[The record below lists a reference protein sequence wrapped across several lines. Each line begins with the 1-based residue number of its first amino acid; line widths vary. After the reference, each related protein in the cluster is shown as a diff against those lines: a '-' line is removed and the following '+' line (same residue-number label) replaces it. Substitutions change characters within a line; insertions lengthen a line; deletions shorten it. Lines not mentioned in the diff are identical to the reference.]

1 MQHLSSKKYEHL
13 MHASEVFDGQNYQ
26 NPEALEALR
35 GSDEVSA
42 DEMHRHLKRWSLIG
56 AALRHELPERIDL
69 NFSDKVMAQLDAE
82 SAWVPPAESS
92 WVPPAESA
100 WVPPIESTRDSDLP
114 SMLQGKWSNPG
125 PLSAKSEHNVAHEYA
140 ALVTNLKA
148 QRAAADNAQRVAA
161 DFDQATLNTAPYQ
174 PTKRRPVL
182 TFKRVGSWLGQ
193 AAVAA
198 SVAVVAVVGVQLYNA
213 SQPEL
218 NNPVA
223 TSAVTQVGPVNGLN
237 LASYQNSDNDLIMN
251 PELMPQQPQVN
262 TPEDQNKDLTDA
274 EVRAEQK
281 AELDRI
287 NLYVQGY
294 MLETAAN

>member
-42 DEMHRHLKRWSLIG
+42 DEMHRHLKHWSLIG

-82 SAWVPPAESS
+82 SAWVPPAES
-92 WVPPAESA
+92 A
-100 WVPPIESTRDSDLP
+100 WVPPIELTRDSDLP

-125 PLSAKSEHNVAHEYA
+125 PLSANSEQKVAHEYA
-140 ALVTNLKA
+140 SLVANLNA
-148 QRAAADNAQRVAA
+148 QRAAVE
-161 DFDQATLNTAPYQ
+161 FDQATLNTAPHKPAQ
-174 PTKRRPVL
+174 RHPVL

-193 AAVAA
+193 AAIAA

>member
-82 SAWVPPAESS
+82 SAWVPPAES
-92 WVPPAESA
+92 A
-100 WVPPIESTRDSDLP
+100 WVPPIESTRDSELP
-114 SMLQGKWSNPG
+114 SILQGRWSNPG
-125 PLSAKSEHNVAHEYA
+125 PLNANSEHNVAHEYA

-148 QRAAADNAQRVAA
+148 QRAAVDNAQRVAA
-161 DFDQATLNTAPYQ
+161 DFDQATLNKTPLK
-174 PTKRRPVL
+174 PTKRHPVL

-262 TPEDQNKDLTDA
+262 TPESQNKDLTDA

>member
-69 NFSDKVMAQLDAE
+69 NFSDKVMARIDAD
-82 SAWVPPAESS
+82 SA

-100 WVPPIESTRDSDLP
+100 WVPPIESTRDSELP
-114 SMLQGKWSNPG
+114 AMLQGKWSNLG
-125 PLSAKSEHNVAHEYA
+125 PLSANSEHNVAHEYA

-161 DFDQATLNTAPYQ
+161 DFDQATLNKTPLK
-174 PTKRRPVL
+174 PTKRHPVL

-218 NNPVA
+218 DNPVA
-223 TSAVTQVGPVNGLN
+223 ASAVTQVGPVNGLN

-262 TPEDQNKDLTDA
+262 KPEVQNQDLSDA

>member
-42 DEMHRHLKRWSLIG
+42 DEMQRHLKHWSLIG

-82 SAWVPPAESS
+82 SAWVPPAES
-92 WVPPAESA
+92 A

-125 PLSAKSEHNVAHEYA
+125 PLSANSEQKVAHEYA

-161 DFDQATLNTAPYQ
+161 DFYQASLNAAPHQ

>member
-42 DEMHRHLKRWSLIG
+42 DEMQHWSLIG

-69 NFSDKVMAQLDAE
+69 NFSDKVMAQLEAE
-82 SAWVPPAESS
+82 SA

-125 PLSAKSEHNVAHEYA
+125 PLSANSEHNVAHEYA

-148 QRAAADNAQRVAA
+148 QRAAADFDAQHDAA
-161 DFDQATLNTAPYQ
+161 DFDQATLNKTPLK
-174 PTKRRPVL
+174 PTKRHRVL

-213 SQPEL
+213 SQPEI

-237 LASYQNSDNDLIMN
+237 LTSYQNSDNDLIMN

>member
-1 MQHLSSKKYEHL
+1 HLSSKKYEHL

-69 NFSDKVMAQLDAE
+69 NFSDKVMAQLDAD
-82 SAWVPPAESS
+82 SAWVPPT
-92 WVPPAESA
+92 ESA

-125 PLSAKSEHNVAHEYA
+125 PLSANSEHNVAHEYA

-148 QRAAADNAQRVAA
+148 QRDAADFNAQHIAA
-161 DFDQATLNTAPYQ
+161 DFDQATLNTVPHQ
-174 PTKRRPVL
+174 PTKRHPVL
-182 TFKRVGSWLGQ
+182 SFKRVGSWLGQ

-218 NNPVA
+218 DNPVP
-223 TSAVTQVGPVNGLN
+223 TSAITQVGPVNGLN

-262 TPEDQNKDLTDA
+262 TPEAQNKDLTDA

-287 NLYVQGY
+287 NLYVQGF

>member
-69 NFSDKVMAQLDAE
+69 NFSYKVMAQLDAE
-82 SAWVPPAESS
+82 RA

-100 WVPPIESTRDSDLP
+100 WVPPIESTRDSELP

-125 PLSAKSEHNVAHEYA
+125 PLSANSEHNVAHEYA

-148 QRAAADNAQRVAA
+148 QRAAVDNAQRVAA
-161 DFDQATLNTAPYQ
+161 DFDQATLNKTTLKPN
-174 PTKRRPVL
+174 KRHPVL
-182 TFKRVGSWLGQ
+182 TFKLVGSWLGQ

-262 TPEDQNKDLTDA
+262 TTEAQNKDLTDA

>member
-42 DEMHRHLKRWSLIG
+42 DEMHRHLKHWSLIG

-82 SAWVPPAESS
+82 SAWVPPAES
-92 WVPPAESA
+92 A
-100 WVPPIESTRDSDLP
+100 WVPPIESTRDSELP

-125 PLSAKSEHNVAHEYA
+125 PLSANSEQKVAHEYA
-140 ALVTNLKA
+140 SLVANLNA
-148 QRAAADNAQRVAA
+148 QRAAA
-161 DFDQATLNTAPYQ
+161 DFDQATLNSAPHK
-174 PTKRRPVL
+174 PTQRHPVL

-193 AAVAA
+193 AAIAA

>member
-82 SAWVPPAESS
+82 SAWVPPAES
-92 WVPPAESA
+92 A
-100 WVPPIESTRDSDLP
+100 WVPPIEFTRDSDLP

-125 PLSAKSEHNVAHEYA
+125 PLSANSEHNVAHEYA

-161 DFDQATLNTAPYQ
+161 DFDQATLNKTPLK
-174 PTKRRPVL
+174 PTKRHPVL

-262 TPEDQNKDLTDA
+262 TPESQNKDLTDA

>member
-82 SAWVPPAESS
+82 RA

-100 WVPPIESTRDSDLP
+100 WVPPIESTRDSELP

-125 PLSAKSEHNVAHEYA
+125 PLSANSEHNVAHEYA

-148 QRAAADNAQRVAA
+148 QRAAVDNAQRVAA
-161 DFDQATLNTAPYQ
+161 DFDQATLNKTTLKPN
-174 PTKRRPVL
+174 KRHPVL
-182 TFKRVGSWLGQ
+182 TFKLVGSWLGQ

-262 TPEDQNKDLTDA
+262 TTEAQNKDLTDA

>member
-35 GSDEVSA
+35 GSEEVSA
-42 DEMHRHLKRWSLIG
+42 DEMHRHLKHWSLIG

-82 SAWVPPAESS
+82 SAWVPPAES
-92 WVPPAESA
+92 A

-125 PLSAKSEHNVAHEYA
+125 PLSANSEHNVAHEYA

-148 QRAAADNAQRVAA
+148 QCAAADFDAQHDAA
-161 DFDQATLNTAPYQ
+161 DFDQATLNKTPLK
-174 PTKRRPVL
+174 PTKRHRVL

-193 AAVAA
+193 AAIAA

>member
-1 MQHLSSKKYEHL
+1 MQYLSSKKYEHL

-42 DEMHRHLKRWSLIG
+42 DEMHRHLKHWSLIG

-69 NFSDKVMAQLDAE
+69 NFSDKVMAQLEAE
-82 SAWVPPAESS
+82 SA

-125 PLSAKSEHNVAHEYA
+125 PLRANSEQKVAHEYA

-148 QRAAADNAQRVAA
+148 QRATTDFNAQHVAA
-161 DFDQATLNTAPYQ
+161 DFDQATLNKTPLK
-174 PTKRRPVL
+174 PTKRHRVL

>member
-13 MHASEVFDGQNYQ
+13 MHASEVFDGHNYQ
-26 NPEALEALR
+26 NLEALEALR

-42 DEMHRHLKRWSLIG
+42 DEMHRHLKHWSLIG

-82 SAWVPPAESS
+82 SAWVPPAES
-92 WVPPAESA
+92 A
-100 WVPPIESTRDSDLP
+100 WVPPIESTRDSDLS

-125 PLSAKSEHNVAHEYA
+125 PLSANSEQKVAHEYA
-140 ALVTNLKA
+140 SLVANLNA
-148 QRAAADNAQRVAA
+148 QRAAA
-161 DFDQATLNTAPYQ
+161 DFDQATLNSAPHK
-174 PTKRRPVL
+174 PTQRHPVL

-193 AAVAA
+193 AAIAA
-198 SVAVVAVVGVQLYNA
+198 SVAVVAIVGVQLYNA

>member
-69 NFSDKVMAQLDAE
+69 NFSDMVMAQLDAE
-82 SAWVPPAESS
+82 SA

-100 WVPPIESTRDSDLP
+100 WVPPIESTRDSELP
-114 SMLQGKWSNPG
+114 SMLQGRWSNPG
-125 PLSAKSEHNVAHEYA
+125 PLSANSEHNVAHEYA

-148 QRAAADNAQRVAA
+148 QRAAADFNAQHVAA
-161 DFDQATLNTAPYQ
+161 DFDQATLNTVPHQ

-237 LASYQNSDNDLIMN
+237 LASYQNFDNDLIMN

-262 TPEDQNKDLTDA
+262 TTEAQNKDLTDA

>member
-82 SAWVPPAESS
+82 SAWVPPAES
-92 WVPPAESA
+92 A
-100 WVPPIESTRDSDLP
+100 WVPPIESTRDSELP

-125 PLSAKSEHNVAHEYA
+125 PLSANSEQKVAHEYA
-140 ALVTNLKA
+140 SLVANLNA
-148 QRAAADNAQRVAA
+148 QRAAA
-161 DFDQATLNTAPYQ
+161 DFDQATLNSAPHK
-174 PTKRRPVL
+174 PTQRHPVL

-193 AAVAA
+193 AAIAA

>member
-1 MQHLSSKKYEHL
+1 

-82 SAWVPPAESS
+82 SAWVPPAES
-92 WVPPAESA
+92 A
-100 WVPPIESTRDSDLP
+100 WVPPIESTRDFESTCDSELP

-125 PLSAKSEHNVAHEYA
+125 PLSANSEHNVAHEYA

-161 DFDQATLNTAPYQ
+161 DFDQATLNKTPLK
-174 PTKRRPVL
+174 PTKRHPVL

-251 PELMPQQPQVN
+251 PELMSQQPQVN

>member
-82 SAWVPPAESS
+82 SAWVPPAES
-92 WVPPAESA
+92 A
-100 WVPPIESTRDSDLP
+100 WVPPIESTRDSELP

-125 PLSAKSEHNVAHEYA
+125 PLSANSERNVAHEYA

-148 QRAAADNAQRVAA
+148 QRAAVDNAQRVAA
-161 DFDQATLNTAPYQ
+161 DFDQATLNKTPLK
-174 PTKRRPVL
+174 PTRRHPVL

-218 NNPVA
+218 N

-262 TPEDQNKDLTDA
+262 TPENQNKDLTDA

>member
-82 SAWVPPAESS
+82 SAWVPPAES
-92 WVPPAESA
+92 A

-125 PLSAKSEHNVAHEYA
+125 PLSANSEHNVAHEYA

-161 DFDQATLNTAPYQ
+161 DFDQASLNAAPHQ
-174 PTKRRPVL
+174 PTKRHPVL

>member
-42 DEMHRHLKRWSLIG
+42 DEMHRHLKHWSLIG

-82 SAWVPPAESS
+82 SAWVPPAES
-92 WVPPAESA
+92 A

-125 PLSAKSEHNVAHEYA
+125 PLSANSEQKVAHEYA
-140 ALVTNLKA
+140 SLVANLNA
-148 QRAAADNAQRVAA
+148 QRAAVE
-161 DFDQATLNTAPYQ
+161 FDQATLNTAPHKPAQ
-174 PTKRRPVL
+174 RHPVL

-193 AAVAA
+193 AAIAA

>member
-69 NFSDKVMAQLDAE
+69 NFSDKVMAQLEAE
-82 SAWVPPAESS
+82 SA

-125 PLSAKSEHNVAHEYA
+125 PLSANSEHNVAHEYA

-148 QRAAADNAQRVAA
+148 QRAAADFDAQHDAA
-161 DFDQATLNTAPYQ
+161 DFDQATLNKTPLK
-174 PTKRRPVL
+174 PTQRHRVL

-213 SQPEL
+213 SQPEI

>member
-69 NFSDKVMAQLDAE
+69 NFSDKVMAQLEAE
-82 SAWVPPAESS
+82 SA

-125 PLSAKSEHNVAHEYA
+125 PLSANSEHNVAHEYA

-148 QRAAADNAQRVAA
+148 QRAAADFDAQHDAA
-161 DFDQATLNTAPYQ
+161 DFDQATLNKTPLK
-174 PTKRRPVL
+174 PTKRHRVL

-213 SQPEL
+213 SQPEI

>member
-42 DEMHRHLKRWSLIG
+42 DEMHRHLKHWSLIG

-82 SAWVPPAESS
+82 SAWVPPAES
-92 WVPPAESA
+92 A
-100 WVPPIESTRDSDLP
+100 WVPPIESTRDSELP

-125 PLSAKSEHNVAHEYA
+125 PLSANSEQKVAHEYA
-140 ALVTNLKA
+140 SLVANLNA
-148 QRAAADNAQRVAA
+148 QRAAVE
-161 DFDQATLNTAPYQ
+161 FDQATLNTAPHKLAQ
-174 PTKRRPVL
+174 RHPVL

-193 AAVAA
+193 AAIAA

>member
-69 NFSDKVMAQLDAE
+69 NFSDKVMAQLEAE
-82 SAWVPPAESS
+82 SA

-125 PLSAKSEHNVAHEYA
+125 PLSANSEQKVAHEYA
-140 ALVTNLKA
+140 SLVANLNA
-148 QRAAADNAQRVAA
+148 QRAAA
-161 DFDQATLNTAPYQ
+161 DFDQATLNSAPHK
-174 PTKRRPVL
+174 PTQRHPVL

-193 AAVAA
+193 AAIAA
-198 SVAVVAVVGVQLYNA
+198 SVAVVAIVGVQLYNA

-294 MLETAAN
+294 MIETAAN

>member
-42 DEMHRHLKRWSLIG
+42 DEMHRHLKHWSLIG

-82 SAWVPPAESS
+82 SAWVPPAES
-92 WVPPAESA
+92 A

-125 PLSAKSEHNVAHEYA
+125 PLSANSEQKVAHEYA
-140 ALVTNLKA
+140 SLVANLNA
-148 QRAAADNAQRVAA
+148 QRAAA
-161 DFDQATLNTAPYQ
+161 DFDQATLNSAPHK
-174 PTKRRPVL
+174 PTQRHPVL

-193 AAVAA
+193 AAIAA

-218 NNPVA
+218 NSPVA

>member
-69 NFSDKVMAQLDAE
+69 KFSDKVMAQLDAE
-82 SAWVPPAESS
+82 GA

-100 WVPPIESTRDSDLP
+100 WVPPIESTRDSELP

-125 PLSAKSEHNVAHEYA
+125 PLSANSEHNVAHEYT

-148 QRAAADNAQRVAA
+148 QRAAVDNAQRVAA
-161 DFDQATLNTAPYQ
+161 DFDQATLNKTPLK
-174 PTKRRPVL
+174 PTKRHPVL

-251 PELMPQQPQVN
+251 PELMSQQPQVN

>member
-13 MHASEVFDGQNYQ
+13 MHASEVFDGHNYQ

-42 DEMHRHLKRWSLIG
+42 DEMQRHLKNWSLIG

-82 SAWVPPAESS
+82 SAWVPPAES
-92 WVPPAESA
+92 A

-125 PLSAKSEHNVAHEYA
+125 PLSANSEQKVAHEYA
-140 ALVTNLKA
+140 SLVANLNA
-148 QRAAADNAQRVAA
+148 QRAAA
-161 DFDQATLNTAPYQ
+161 DFDQATLNTAPHKPAQ
-174 PTKRRPVL
+174 RHPVL

-193 AAVAA
+193 AAIAA

-251 PELMPQQPQVN
+251 LELMPQQPQVN

>member
-69 NFSDKVMAQLDAE
+69 NFSDKVMAQLEAE
-82 SAWVPPAESS
+82 SA

-125 PLSAKSEHNVAHEYA
+125 PLSANSEHNVAHEYA

-148 QRAAADNAQRVAA
+148 QRAAADFDAQHDAA
-161 DFDQATLNTAPYQ
+161 DFDQATLNKTPLK
-174 PTKRRPVL
+174 PTKRHRVL

>member
-42 DEMHRHLKRWSLIG
+42 DEMHRHLKHWSLIG

-82 SAWVPPAESS
+82 SAWVPPAES
-92 WVPPAESA
+92 A

-125 PLSAKSEHNVAHEYA
+125 PLSANSEQKVAHEYA
-140 ALVTNLKA
+140 SLVANLNA
-148 QRAAADNAQRVAA
+148 QRAAA
-161 DFDQATLNTAPYQ
+161 DFDQATLNSAPHK
-174 PTKRRPVL
+174 PTQRHPVL

-193 AAVAA
+193 AAIAA
-198 SVAVVAVVGVQLYNA
+198 SVAVVAIVGVQLYNA

-294 MLETAAN
+294 MIETAAN

>member
-42 DEMHRHLKRWSLIG
+42 DEMHRHLKHWSLIG

-82 SAWVPPAESS
+82 SAWVPPAES
-92 WVPPAESA
+92 A

-114 SMLQGKWSNPG
+114 SMLQGKWSNLG
-125 PLSAKSEHNVAHEYA
+125 PLSANSEQKVAHEYA
-140 ALVTNLKA
+140 SLVANLNA
-148 QRAAADNAQRVAA
+148 QRAAVE
-161 DFDQATLNTAPYQ
+161 FDQATLNTAPHKPAQ
-174 PTKRRPVL
+174 RHPVL

-193 AAVAA
+193 AAIAA

>member
-82 SAWVPPAESS
+82 RA

-100 WVPPIESTRDSDLP
+100 WVPPIESTRDSELP

-125 PLSAKSEHNVAHEYA
+125 PLSANSEHNVAHEYA

-148 QRAAADNAQRVAA
+148 QRAAVDNALRVAA
-161 DFDQATLNTAPYQ
+161 DFDQATLNKTTLKPN
-174 PTKRRPVL
+174 KRHPVL
-182 TFKRVGSWLGQ
+182 TFKLVGSWLGQ

-262 TPEDQNKDLTDA
+262 TTEAQNKDLTDA

>member
-69 NFSDKVMAQLDAE
+69 NFSDKVMAQLEAE
-82 SAWVPPAESS
+82 SA

-125 PLSAKSEHNVAHEYA
+125 PLSANSEHNVAHEYA

-148 QRAAADNAQRVAA
+148 QRAAADFDAQHDAA
-161 DFDQATLNTAPYQ
+161 DFDQATLNKTSLK
-174 PTKRRPVL
+174 PTKRHRVL

-213 SQPEL
+213 SQPEI

-262 TPEDQNKDLTDA
+262 TPEDQNKDLSDA

>member
-69 NFSDKVMAQLDAE
+69 NFSDKVMARIDAD
-82 SAWVPPAESS
+82 SA

-100 WVPPIESTRDSDLP
+100 WVPPIESTRDSELP
-114 SMLQGKWSNPG
+114 AMLQGKWSNLG
-125 PLSAKSEHNVAHEYA
+125 PLSANSEHNVAHEYA

-161 DFDQATLNTAPYQ
+161 DFDQATLNKTPLK
-174 PTKRRPVL
+174 PTKRHPVL
-182 TFKRVGSWLGQ
+182 TFKRVG
-193 AAVAA
+193 
-198 SVAVVAVVGVQLYNA
+198 VVGVQLYNA

-218 NNPVA
+218 DNPVA
-223 TSAVTQVGPVNGLN
+223 ASAVTQVGPVNGLN

-262 TPEDQNKDLTDA
+262 KPEVQNQDLSDA

>member
-82 SAWVPPAESS
+82 RA

-100 WVPPIESTRDSDLP
+100 WVPPIESTRDSELP

-125 PLSAKSEHNVAHEYA
+125 PLSANSEHNVAHEYA

-148 QRAAADNAQRVAA
+148 QRAAVDNAQRVAA
-161 DFDQATLNTAPYQ
+161 DFDQATLNKTTLKPN
-174 PTKRRPVL
+174 KRHPVL
-182 TFKRVGSWLGQ
+182 TFKLVGSWLGQ

-251 PELMPQQPQVN
+251 PELMLQQPQVN

>member
-1 MQHLSSKKYEHL
+1 MDKTIR
-13 MHASEVFDGQNYQ
+13 N
-26 NPEALEALR
+26 
-35 GSDEVSA
+35 
-42 DEMHRHLKRWSLIG
+42 LKRWSLIG

-82 SAWVPPAESS
+82 SAWVPPAES
-92 WVPPAESA
+92 A
-100 WVPPIESTRDSDLP
+100 WVPPIESTRDFESTCDSELP

-125 PLSAKSEHNVAHEYA
+125 PLSANSEHNVAHEYA

-161 DFDQATLNTAPYQ
+161 DFDQATLNKTPLK
-174 PTKRRPVL
+174 PTKRHPVL

-251 PELMPQQPQVN
+251 PELMSQQPQVN

>member
-82 SAWVPPAESS
+82 SAWVPPAES
-92 WVPPAESA
+92 A
-100 WVPPIESTRDSDLP
+100 WVPPIESTRDSELP

-125 PLSAKSEHNVAHEYA
+125 PLSANSEQKVAHEYA
-140 ALVTNLKA
+140 SLVANLKA
-148 QRAAADNAQRVAA
+148 QRAAVDNAQRVAA
-161 DFDQATLNTAPYQ
+161 DFDQATLNKTPLK
-174 PTKRRPVL
+174 PTRRHPVL

-281 AELDRI
+281 AELDLKVI
-287 NLYVQGY
+287 FGIK
-294 MLETAAN
+294 

>member
-42 DEMHRHLKRWSLIG
+42 DEMQRHLKHWSLIG

-82 SAWVPPAESS
+82 SAWVPPAES
-92 WVPPAESA
+92 A

-125 PLSAKSEHNVAHEYA
+125 PLSANSEQKVAHEYA
-140 ALVTNLKA
+140 SLVANLNA
-148 QRAAADNAQRVAA
+148 QRAAA
-161 DFDQATLNTAPYQ
+161 DFDQATLNSAPHK
-174 PTKRRPVL
+174 PTQRHPVL

-193 AAVAA
+193 AAIAA

>member
-82 SAWVPPAESS
+82 SAWVPPAES
-92 WVPPAESA
+92 A
-100 WVPPIESTRDSDLP
+100 WVPPIESTRDSELP

-125 PLSAKSEHNVAHEYA
+125 PLSANSEQKVAHEYA
-140 ALVTNLKA
+140 SLVANLKA
-148 QRAAADNAQRVAA
+148 QRAAVDNAQRVAA
-161 DFDQATLNTAPYQ
+161 DFDQATLNKTPLK
-174 PTKRRPVL
+174 PTRRHPVL

-237 LASYQNSDNDLIMN
+237 LASYQNSDHASAL
-251 PELMPQQPQVN
+251 VS
-262 TPEDQNKDLTDA
+262 
-274 EVRAEQK
+274 
-281 AELDRI
+281 
-287 NLYVQGY
+287 
-294 MLETAAN
+294 